1 MWPHRWL
8 SAIASA
14 TTPTRRSPS
23 PAPSRRPTPTISA
36 DATLGD
42 VPADPLALTDW
53 DQDGLEVEF
62 GALIEANAP
71 VNIFQRAP
79 RTALG
84 SLEDGELDVDSDGT
98 EITRVAWFTS
108 NSQLRLFDSD
118 TSFDINAFFATG
130 GEGHDLT
137 LRFQTTPDNA
147 VEVNVTDVYSGGNSS
162 RAHFD
167 MSTAM
172 TALLNTVGDGDLF
185 IIGAYRE
192 PSLDPLDLAGTVT
205 AADASITAAATLGD
219 RPAAARCCRHRHGR

>member
-1 MWPHRWL
+1 MLWP
-8 SAIASA
+8 
-14 TTPTRRSPS
+14 RS
-23 PAPSRRPTPTISA
+23 
-36 DATLGD
+36 
-42 VPADPLALTDW
+42 ALTDW
-53 DQDGLEVEF
+53 DQSDLEVEF

-137 LRFQTTPDNA
+137 LRVQTTADNA
-147 VEVNVTDVYSGGNSS
+147 VEVAVSDVYSGGNSS

-192 PSLDPLDLAGTVT
+192 ESLDPLDLCRHDHG
-205 AADASITAAATLGD
+205 GGRQHHGGRHPRD
-219 RPAAARCCRHRHGR
+219 RPAAARCCRHRHGGRRFDQRRRHAREWAGTTLGRRHRHGR